1 MTFIPFSYAI
11 SHDHKVAVVTL
22 QRTQTDCGNV
32 FVTLQRTQTDC
43 GNAFV
48 TLQRDFRRLWKCVC
62 NTATGLP
69 QTVEMRL

>member
-32 FVTLQRTQTDC
+32 FVTLQR
-43 GNAFV
+43 
-48 TLQRDFRRLWKCVC
+48 DFHRLWKCVF
-62 NTATGLP
+62 NTATELP
-69 QTVEMRL
+69 QTAEMRL